1 MIRIFNKAM
10 FFVGMIL
17 FIIGICSAD
26 SENLIYPLVMTFGGI
41 FIAYK
46 TRGDFYDNDRKNGR
60 I

>member
-26 SENLIYPLVMTFGGI
+26 SENLIYPLIMMVITYF
-41 FIAYK
+41 FKY
-46 TRGDFYDNDRKNGR
+46 
-60 I
+60 

>member
-46 TRGDFYDNDRKNGR
+46 TRGDFYDND
-60 I
+60 